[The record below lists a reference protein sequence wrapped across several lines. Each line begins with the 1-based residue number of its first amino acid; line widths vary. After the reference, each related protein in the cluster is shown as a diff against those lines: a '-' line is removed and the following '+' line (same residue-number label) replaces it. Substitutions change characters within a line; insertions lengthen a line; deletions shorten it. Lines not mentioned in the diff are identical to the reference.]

1 MKLKRSTRNLLYVLL
16 IVIMLLT
23 LYSIFNTGNPE
34 SLFRVVVSDPAY
46 DLVITVGLAV
56 CVGVLVILITAS
68 REHNSIEHL
77 LDINS
82 EYIHELRSKGKT
94 DMEIAESFLRQM
106 GSRAGLLHR
115 LAKRRVL
122 RYLSKL

>member
-1 MKLKRSTRNLLYVLL
+1 MKLKRSTRIFLYFLLVVL
-16 IVIMLLT
+16 MLLT
-23 LYSIFNTGNPE
+23 LYSIFNTGNPQ
-34 SLFRVVVSDPAY
+34 SLFRFVISDPDY
-46 DLVITVGLAV
+46 DLIITVGLAL

-68 REHNSIEHL
+68 REHNSLEHL

-82 EYIHELRSKGKT
+82 EYIQELRGKGKT
-94 DMEIAESFLRQM
+94 DTEIADSFLEQI
-106 GSRAGLLHR
+106 GSKQGLLHS

>member
-16 IVIMLLT
+16 IVFMGLT

-34 SLFRVVVSDPAY
+34 SLFRLFVGDPAY
-46 DLVITVGLAV
+46 DLLITVGLAL

-94 DMEIAESFLRQM
+94 DMEIAESFLEEI
-106 GSRAGLLHR
+106 GSKGGVLHR

-122 RYLSKL
+122 RYLSRV

>member
-1 MKLKRSTRNLLYVLL
+1 MKLKRSTRILLYVLL
-16 IVIMLLT
+16 IVFMLLT
-23 LYSIFNTGNPE
+23 LYSIFNTGNPD
-34 SLFRVVVSDPAY
+34 SLFRVILSDPAY
-46 DLVITVGLAV
+46 DLVIAVGLAL

-68 REHNSIEHL
+68 REHNSLEHL

-82 EYIHELRSKGKT
+82 EYIHELRSRGRT
-94 DMEIAESFLRQM
+94 DTEIAESFLDKL
-106 GSRAGLLHR
+106 GSRQGLLHR

>member
-1 MKLKRSTRNLLYVLL
+1 MKLKRSTRNVLYALLVVFM
-16 IVIMLLT
+16 IIT

-34 SLFRVVVSDPAY
+34 SLFRLIIRDPGY
-46 DLVITVGLAV
+46 DLVITVGLAL

-68 REHNSIEHL
+68 REQNSLEHL
-77 LDINS
+77 LEINT
-82 EYIHELRSKGKT
+82 EHIHELRRKGRT
-94 DMEIAESFLRQM
+94 DTEIAESFLRQM
-106 GSRAGLLHR
+106 GSRQGLLHR

>member
-1 MKLKRSTRNLLYVLL
+1 MKLKRSTRIGLYFLLVL
-16 IVIMLLT
+16 VMLLT
-23 LYSIFNTGNPE
+23 LYSIFNTGNPQ
-34 SLFRVVVSDPAY
+34 SLFRVIVSVPDY
-46 DLVITVGLAV
+46 DLIITVGLAL

-68 REHNSIEHL
+68 REHNSLEHL

-82 EYIHELRSKGKT
+82 GYIHELRNKGKT
-94 DMEIAESFLRQM
+94 DTEIAESFLGQI
-106 GSRAGLLHR
+106 GSRQGLLHR